1 MPPRLAVGNLEA
13 RREFLDVR
21 DVAEAYAGVIA
32 RSETLPS
39 GTVLNVATGTPRRI
53 ADVLADL
60 TAQARQSFAVET
72 DPARMRPSE
81 IAVAMGDA
89 GRLHAAIGWKPRIPW
104 ATTLADILADA
115 RARVAAGTP

>member
-1 MPPRLAVGNLEA
+1 
-13 RREFLDVR
+13 LDVR
-21 DVAEAYAGVIA
+21 DVARAYADVIA
-32 RSETLPS
+32 RAETLAS
-39 GTVLNVATGTPRRI
+39 GTILNVATGAPRRI

-60 TAQARQSFAVET
+60 TAQARRPFAVEA

-89 GRLHAAIGWKPRIPW
+89 GRLRAATGWEPRIPW

-115 RARVAAGTP
+115 RARVAIGAP